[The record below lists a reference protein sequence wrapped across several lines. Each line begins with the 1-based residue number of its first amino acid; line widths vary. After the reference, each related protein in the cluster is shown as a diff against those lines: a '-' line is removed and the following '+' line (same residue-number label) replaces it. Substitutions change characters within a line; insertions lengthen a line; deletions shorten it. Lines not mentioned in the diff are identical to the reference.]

1 MSYVGFPIRIKNK
14 LPRLHMRIEN
24 WKPTLKDLQGVF
36 RLGGIEVKA
45 WMSLSRDYP
54 ARMSDLL
61 RISSKQ
67 VQLGEFLLISKKESA
82 VGKRQT

>member
-1 MSYVGFPIRIKNK
+1 
-14 LPRLHMRIEN
+14 MRIEN

-45 WMSLSRDYP
+45 WMSLSRDCP
-54 ARMSDLL
+54 ARMSNLL

>member
-1 MSYVGFPIRIKNK
+1 
-14 LPRLHMRIEN
+14 MRIEN

-45 WMSLSRDYP
+45 WMSLSRDCP

-67 VQLGEFLLISKKESA
+67 VQFRRVSANIEERICSWKEA
-82 VGKRQT
+82 DLRVLK